1 MSSGN
6 ISAIKGG
13 AHGGTLLQRQLLVWQ
28 LSAKCFKVAASLAC
42 QTLMAGVL
50 IFGWVSFMDNLVTSN
65 IRQRPIRTLVSM
77 AGIALGVSLVMLFTG
92 LARGMS
98 DDLQR
103 RSANVRAEL
112 IFMRPGAMQFLA
124 STANLPVQY
133 VDRLK
138 AIEGVEDATPVIRW
152 FFQGSKGFGFEQ
164 IDGVEWDTYARM
176 NGINLVAGHA
186 PQQLDEVVIDQT
198 KAIKNNLKL
207 GDTLKP
213 LGNKDYRIV
222 GIYSPESGARVKMS
236 LAAMQDAL
244 EAKDKATFIFVKLK
258 NSDQVTEM
266 ARRID
271 NALQGNTIQPTREVF
286 TSIEKNIP
294 FLGAFLRV
302 LVGLAAVVSAL
313 VVMLAMYTTITER
326 TREIGILKAMGASRG
341 YIVGI
346 IEKEA
351 VLISIIGLIAGFAL
365 SMVTGFFIHRFSG
378 LLFVYSWTW
387 ALTAAAIGLFG
398 GILGALYPA
407 VRASNLDAVNA
418 LAYE

>member
-1 MSSGN
+1 
-6 ISAIKGG
+6 
-13 AHGGTLLQRQLLVWQ
+13 
-28 LSAKCFKVAASLAC
+28 
-42 QTLMAGVL
+42 
-50 IFGWVSFMDNLVTSN
+50 MDNLVTSN
-65 IRQRPIRTLVSM
+65 IRQRPIRTLVSV

-92 LARGMS
+92 LATGMS
-98 DDLQR
+98 NDLMR
-103 RSANVRAEL
+103 RAANVRAEL
-112 IFMRPGAMQFLA
+112 IFMRPGAMQLTT

-138 AIEGVEDATPVIRW
+138 AIEGVEEATPVIRW

-176 NGINLVAGHA
+176 NGLNLVAGHA

-198 KAIKNNLKL
+198 KASQDNLKL
-207 GDTLKP
+207 GDRLRP

-222 GIYSPESGARVKMS
+222 GIYTPESGPRVKMS
-236 LAAMQDAL
+236 LAAMQEAL

-258 NSDQVTEM
+258 DSDQVTEM
-266 ARRID
+266 ARRIST
-271 NALQGNTIQPTREVF
+271 ALPGNTIQPTREVF
-286 TSIEKNIP
+286 TGIEKNVP
-294 FLGAFLRV
+294 FLGVFLRV

-351 VLISIIGLIAGFAL
+351 VLISLIGLVAGFAL
-365 SMVTGFFIHRFSG
+365 SLITGFLIHRFYG
-378 LLFVYSWTW
+378 LMFEYSWTW
-387 ALTAAAIGLFG
+387 ALTAAAIGLIG
-398 GILGALYPA
+398 GVVGALYPA